1 MRFAIFQVG
10 FTSKSKAFII
20 IGRNQGGCMAKT
32 KQKTYTEEDISLL
45 SSALNELPDV
55 TAQRLQK
62 KNVLDAL
69 KGQIKE
75 LIAAKGYTVDEVV
88 SILKNQGMDDITLKD
103 IKDITAS
110 RSPSS
115 RRKKN
120 TSTSEGNG
128 ATE

>member
-1 MRFAIFQVG
+1 
-10 FTSKSKAFII
+10 
-20 IGRNQGGCMAKT
+20 MAKT
-32 KQKTYTEEDISLL
+32 KQKNYTEEDISLL

-55 TAQRLQK
+55 TAQRLHK

-75 LIAAKGYTVDEVV
+75 LVTAKGYTVDEVV

-115 RRKKN
+115 RRKKSN
-120 TSTSEGNG
+120 TTTAGNE

>member
-1 MRFAIFQVG
+1 
-10 FTSKSKAFII
+10 
-20 IGRNQGGCMAKT
+20 MAKT

-120 TSTSEGNG
+120 TSTSEGNV